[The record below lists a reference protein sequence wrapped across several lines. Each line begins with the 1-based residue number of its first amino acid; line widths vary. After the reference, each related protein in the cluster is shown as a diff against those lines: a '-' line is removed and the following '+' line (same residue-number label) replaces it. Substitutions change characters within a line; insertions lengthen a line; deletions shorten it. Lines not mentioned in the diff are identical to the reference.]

1 MSARGAQDYLNNCA
15 SCHLS
20 SGVGYANTF
29 PALAGNP
36 VVNTANPVSLIHIV
50 LTGGSTPA
58 TAGAPTS
65 FTMPG
70 FADRLSDQEVADI
83 VTFIRSSWG
92 NKGAPVDA
100 ATVASVRK
108 AINAQEPVLGN

>member
-1 MSARGAQDYLNNCA
+1 
-15 SCHLS
+15 
-20 SGVGYANTF
+20 
-29 PALAGNP
+29 
-36 VVNTANPVSLIHIV
+36 
-50 LTGGSTPA
+50 
-58 TAGAPTS
+58 
-65 FTMPG
+65 MPG